1 MKKKVLLIITLL
13 IAAFIFL
20 QSALPGSES
29 QAESDSIFIIFDSI
43 LKFLHIPNFFD
54 EGSIRK
60 LAHFVE
66 FSFWGFFLSATVH
79 AYSGFRGQIY
89 KIMFFLLALPVS
101 DELLQSFSDGR
112 SSQIKDVLIDFSGGI
127 FGFACL
133 SILLYLNLKTINIK
147 KNTK

>member
-1 MKKKVLLIITLL
+1 MKKRILLIITIC

-20 QSALPGSES
+20 QSAIPGNES
-29 QAESDSIFIIFDSI
+29 QAESDSIFVIFDNI
-43 LKFLHIPNFFD
+43 LNFLHIPNFFD

-79 AYSGFRGQIY
+79 SYSGFKGQIF
-89 KIMFFLLALPVS
+89 KILFFLLALPVS
-101 DELLQSFSDGR
+101 DEFLQSFSAGR

-127 FGFACL
+127 FGFVCL
-133 SILLYLNLKTINIK
+133 SILILISNYLK
-147 KNTK
+147 KRKSAK